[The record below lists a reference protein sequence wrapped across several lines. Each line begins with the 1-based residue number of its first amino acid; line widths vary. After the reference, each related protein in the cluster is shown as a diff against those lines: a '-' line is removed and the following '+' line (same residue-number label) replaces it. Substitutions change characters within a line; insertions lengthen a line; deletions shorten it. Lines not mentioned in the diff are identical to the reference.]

1 MNHLLKYADMKKVI
15 KGNFVSFYL
24 FFQLKKIL
32 LDAEVNVVIIFER
45 GVQYL
50 SMLNSTTNMVSTL

>member
-24 FFQLKKIL
+24 FFQLKKIKSMRVAKL
-32 LDAEVNVVIIFER
+32 KCETKTDFFWMVINYIF
-45 GVQYL
+45 
-50 SMLNSTTNMVSTL
+50 N